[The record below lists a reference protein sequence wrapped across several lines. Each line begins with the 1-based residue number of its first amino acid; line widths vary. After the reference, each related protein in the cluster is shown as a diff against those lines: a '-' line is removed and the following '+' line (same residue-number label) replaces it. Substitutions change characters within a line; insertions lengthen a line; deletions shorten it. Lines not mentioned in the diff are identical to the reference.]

1 MQNLA
6 LKVYFSTHTKLCP
19 TRPYFPFLQS
29 AVEAMKQDSKIE
41 PSTTKRSRIASF
53 GRISKD
59 KDKQLRRDSSLN
71 SLKQRHLVVLVNGL
85 FGSRANWRVISGLL
99 AAHLDPEEAL
109 VHVSCVNEFTSTY
122 HGIDTCGERLAQEIR
137 DLVEIKHPTVRR
149 ISVIGHSMGG
159 LIARYALGVLFDHRT
174 GLVAGCQP
182 SHFMALVTPHLG
194 CQSTH
199 GPAQV
204 PLISWSSRLPG
215 LQRVTSSIA
224 IPVSSGLFGRSG
236 QQFFLRDRDGASPPL
251 LYRLAHDCPE
261 EGRYYWSALA
271 AFESRTVY
279 ANRSGDHLVGWANA
293 SLRYPDELA
302 DELHSENFKQ
312 RNHQKRHKQYW
323 WSWRGG
329 RGVVYEDPLEFA
341 FGQNWED
348 SDDKNKKGSLATLQ
362 SMPCTDKAH
371 EEYINASLG
380 SLRRLPWRRVDVC
393 FAAGF
398 LPMLAHQHIQA
409 QRPWINFVGKA
420 TATHVARQ
428 MAAMES
434 AVVDRRRGTADASQQ
449 TQMQAVN

>member
-1 MQNLA
+1 MN
-6 LKVYFSTHTKLCP
+6 
-19 TRPYFPFLQS
+19 
-29 AVEAMKQDSKIE
+29 QDSNS
-41 PSTTKRSRIASF
+41 PSTTKSSRIAF
-53 GRISKD
+53 GKISETPQV
-59 KDKQLRRDSSLN
+59 DKQLWRDSSVW
-71 SLKQRHLVVLVNGL
+71 KRHLVVLVNGL
-85 FGSRANWRVISGLL
+85 FGSRADWRVISGLL

-109 VHVSCVNEFTSTY
+109 IHVSRVNEFMSTY

-137 DLVEIKHPTVRR
+137 DIVDTKHPTIRR

-159 LIARYALGVLFDHRT
+159 LIARFALGVLFDHRT

-194 CQSTH
+194 CQSTP

-279 ANRSGDHLVGWANA
+279 ANRSGDPLVGWANA

-302 DELHSENFKQ
+302 DELHSEEYQQK
-312 RNHQKRHKQYW
+312 NHQKRHKQYW
-323 WSWRGG
+323 WSRRGG
-329 RGVVYEDPLEFA
+329 RGVVYEDPLEYA
-341 FGQNWED
+341 FGQNSGT
-348 SDDKNKKGSLATLQ
+348 SDEKREGSPATLQ

-371 EEYINASLG
+371 EEYINASLR
-380 SLRRLPWRRVDVC
+380 SLRGLPWRRVDVC

-398 LPMLAHQHIQA
+398 LPMLAHQHILA
-409 QRPWINFVGKA
+409 QIPWINFVGKA

-428 MAAMES
+428 IAAMES
-434 AVVDRRRGTADASQQ
+434 AVVDRRSGADASQQ
-449 TQMQAVN
+449 TQTQTQTQLATVNGER